1 MIYSLLIAHNL
12 SDLVAKR
19 RRGRTFPDF
28 FSLWIALQ
36 PSGPSFFVCQ
46 CEATIHHCH
55 HHHQHDHALILTCSQ
70 NMNEEK
76 LNMFLRKNPPSLI
89 FWPNFGMNTWGNA
102 INAKNSTYLSKL
114 SSCYSYWNFG
124 MKRKKEGL
132 LKLFTLLVTETY
144 VTFSEK
150 KLNLTCLQ

>member
-1 MIYSLLIAHNL
+1 MGGWAKSGTGNSLFWVLHVGGVGGGHRFRTLRHFLIYYHIIILCMIYSLLIAHNL

-70 NMNEEK
+70 YMNK
-76 LNMFLRKNPPSLI
+76 KTQYVSQKTPPSSI
-89 FWPNFGMNTWGNA
+89 FWPNFTM
-102 INAKNSTYLSKL
+102 KSK
-114 SSCYSYWNFG
+114 
-124 MKRKKEGL
+124 KKKHGE
-132 LKLFTLLVTETY
+132 
-144 VTFSEK
+144 
-150 KLNLTCLQ
+150 C